1 MKIEYQKEY
10 AVTMRTISKGKY
22 QFRQKYPDP
31 LLSTPDKIVLKVA
44 TVVLTKKTSQA
55 WQQARTILKNKIAAK
70 MSVSRISSITLEQ
83 LKEHYFEYLDRSE
96 EHTSELQSQN

>member
-31 LLSTPDKIVLKVA
+31 LLSTPNKIVLKVA

-55 WQQARTILKNKIAAK
+55 WQIRL
-70 MSVSRISSITLEQ
+70 
-83 LKEHYFEYLDRSE
+83 
-96 EHTSELQSQN
+96 LQKCQ